1 MPNSQLTLIDWE
13 LTLKKTVRSCGP
25 EATSAVEGRQN
36 ILFPE
41 RPSQYKYSIIIYHVS
56 KQTERNKNKREKFT
70 TVFLYNC
77 TILLFTG
84 E

>member
-1 MPNSQLTLIDWE
+1 MPNSQLTLIHWE
-13 LTLKKTVRSCGP
+13 QENSMSCGP

-41 RPSQYKYSIIIYHVS
+41 RPSQYKYFITIYHVS
-56 KQTERNKNKREKFT
+56 KQTERNKKKRGKFT